1 MYFILK
7 IHIIFVET
15 FKQSIMTKEQILDLI
30 RIKEQELYADLQDC
44 KSQYGVEHNHT
55 RYALGAWG
63 SVLNLLETI
72 ENENN

>member
-1 MYFILK
+1 MN
-7 IHIIFVET
+7 
-15 FKQSIMTKEQILDLI
+15 KEQILNLI
-30 RIKEQELYADLQDC
+30 RSKEQELYADLQDC